1 MNERPRRPGRTRIS
15 RTFWHCLT
23 AIVLLAYLVTALSL
37 SSEAGSERRC
47 AGLRIAVNDTT
58 SMKFV
63 TAGELA
69 RELGTIPSRAK
80 GMRLL
85 DIDTDSIERI
95 LSRIDKIESAQ
106 AVRLSD
112 GYVLVNVDPMRPVA
126 RVFDGDKSY
135 YINREGKRIS
145 ADARYHIDVPVIQGR
160 IADTQSMA
168 RDLLPLIDYIAAD
181 SLWNSLVSMIK
192 IDSPT
197 DVMLVPIIRGQIIN
211 FGTPDNFENKFRR
224 LRRMYTE
231 VLPVK
236 GWNNY
241 DTISVK
247 WSGQIVATR
256 RHKQLSR
263 PAVEVEEVDEADDI
277 GTMLAADGIAPGTA
291 LPGQKPRSEKPIPA
305 AKAHK

>member
-1 MNERPRRPGRTRIS
+1 MTERSGRQGRRRIS

-23 AIVLLAYLVTALSL
+23 AIVLLAYLVTALCL
-37 SSEAGSERRC
+37 SSEAESERRC
-47 AGLRIAVNDTT
+47 TGLRIAVNDTT

-69 RELGTIPSRAK
+69 RELGNIPSTAK

-95 LSRIDKIESAQ
+95 LSRIDKIESVQ
-106 AVRLSD
+106 AVRLND
-112 GYVLVNVDPMRPVA
+112 GYVLVTVDPMRPVA

-160 IADTQSMA
+160 IDDTRSMA
-168 RDLLPLIDYIAAD
+168 RDILPLIDYIASD

-211 FGTPDNFENKFRR
+211 FGSPDNFDNKFGR

-263 PAVEVEEVDEADDI
+263 PAVEVEEIDEADDI

-291 LPGQKPRSEKPIPA
+291 LPGQKPRQEKPIPA
-305 AKAHK
+305 SKPHK